1 MSKHIGTWL
10 LTALFMALFFIG
22 QRAHAQTHL
31 VWDSNG
37 NIIASSS
44 EANRLQLS
52 RDITAYN
59 QARNAGAIK
68 SAAVQGAEVVATRA
82 ATLQI
87 PAAAGMGKAV
97 TLGLE
102 EFVRYPLASVGKGM
116 VNAARLTPWGVV
128 GTVAGSLLLDAGI
141 SYANSQWMKNQSD
154 AGDPSGGAKYWQTS
168 GFGGSCSDVSSSCGW
183 QQAKDDVWS
192 AYSSTRPGVTLVGW
206 ANAGSCDPTGCNQ
219 NMTVKFSNQS
229 TSTYTVGFVSHGT
242 KTVSTAPATDS
253 DIQKAIQD
261 GLAAKPATAADV
273 LKNIYDSGGYVPLD
287 AANAAG
293 FNIPTNTVTGQPSTS
308 TSTSTGPD
316 GKTLTTTSTTT
327 PTATVSQS
335 GNTVTNNT
343 ITYNIS
349 NVTTTVTKDSAGN
362 TVSSSTSSDD
372 KSSDA
377 FQDKAMPGVPELYR
391 QKYPEGVA
399 GVWNTSKPDISNTA
413 FYNGIRSMFP
423 SFGGGQCPVWRMSFN
438 FGGAGNFGS
447 GDLTVPCWIFQALG
461 LVILAT
467 AAFTSRKILF

>member
-1 MSKHIGTWL
+1 
-10 LTALFMALFFIG
+10 MALFFIG

-59 QARNAGAIK
+59 QARIAGAIK

-82 ATLQI
+82 ATLEI

-97 TLGLE
+97 KLGLE

-116 VNAARLTPWGVV
+116 VTAARLTPWGVV

-141 SYANSQWMKNQSD
+141 SYANGQWGKSPALPQYGSKAWFKPGTD
-154 AGDPSGGAKYWQTS
+154 QTGPYYDTPVLACEAFATAAGLPGVRSTDPSGGTDPVTGLYNQYTCSAKNA
-168 GFGGSCSDVSSSCGW
+168 GGSWVSLGSIFSGSSHCVTGYVWNGSKCVSSSG
-183 QQAKDDVWS
+183 DV
-192 AYSSTRPGVTLVGW
+192 
-206 ANAGSCDPTGCNQ
+206 
-219 NMTVKFSNQS
+219 
-229 TSTYTVGFVSHGT
+229 
-242 KTVSTAPATDS
+242 PASDA
-253 DIQKAIQD
+253 DIQNAIQT
-261 GLAAKPATAADV
+261 GLTNKPTMAADV
-273 LKNIYDSGGYVPLD
+273 LKNIYDNGGYVPLD

-293 FNIPTNTVTGQPSTS
+293 FNIPTNTVTGQPST
-308 TSTSTGPD
+308 TTTTSTGTD

-327 PTATVSQS
+327 PTATVSQA

-343 ITYNIS
+343 LTYNIS

-362 TVSSSTSSDD
+362 TVNSSTSTTDKSDD
-372 KSSDA
+372 AFSDS
-377 FQDKAMPGVPELYR
+377 AMPGVPKLYE